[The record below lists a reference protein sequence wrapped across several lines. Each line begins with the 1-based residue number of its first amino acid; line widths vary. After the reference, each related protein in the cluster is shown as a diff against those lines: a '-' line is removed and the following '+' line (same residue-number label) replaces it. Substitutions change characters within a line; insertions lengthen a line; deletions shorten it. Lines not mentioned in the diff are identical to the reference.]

1 METLKP
7 RRGIIVSEI
16 DKYIASFFFDDKGLK
31 TQFTKIICFFF
42 NFLKLK
48 VSMKLEKTR
57 IFILQFQLG
66 NPRPNSKLFFQDA
79 NFLSAALTL
88 KD

>member
-31 TQFTKIICFFF
+31 TQFTKIIFICFFKF
-42 NFLKLK
+42 
-48 VSMKLEKTR
+48 S
-57 IFILQFQLG
+57 
-66 NPRPNSKLFFQDA
+66 
-79 NFLSAALTL
+79 
-88 KD
+88 

>member
-1 METLKP
+1 
-7 RRGIIVSEI
+7 
-16 DKYIASFFFDDKGLK
+16 
-31 TQFTKIICFFF
+31 
-42 NFLKLK
+42 
-48 VSMKLEKTR
+48 MKLEKTR